1 MKTAKTI
8 IYTLSLLLIPM
19 MAFSQSGYTL
29 DESSSMV
36 IEGTSTI
43 HDWEADVEEMDIN
56 ITLSP
61 ASLQQDTMASPV
73 ESFSLKVPVESI
85 DSGKGN
91 MNGKIYGALKKDD
104 YPEIMFFLKSSEL
117 VDNSPEG
124 ESFTLNVTGNLK
136 IAGTLKEVTFPVKA
150 TRVDENSFRFEGSYH
165 LNMKDYKVDPPSAMF
180 GTIKSG
186 EEVDIIF
193 NILVNK

>member
-1 MKTAKTI
+1 MNTAKTI

-43 HDWEADVEEMDIN
+43 HDWEATVEEMDVN
-56 ITLSP
+56 ITLAP
-61 ASLQQDTMASPV
+61 EQLGKDAMVSPV
-73 ESFSLKVPVESI
+73 ESFSLTVPVESI
-85 DSGKGN
+85 ESGKGS
-91 MNGKIYGALKKDD
+91 MNRKIYGALKEDD
-104 YPEIMFFLKSSEL
+104 HPQITFKMTSSEL
-117 VDNSPEG
+117 TGNGTPDA
-124 ESFTLNVTGNLK
+124 FTLNVTGDLT
-136 IAGTLKEVTFPVKA
+136 IAGTTKEVTFPVNA
-150 TRVDENSFRFEGSYH
+150 TRVNENSFRFEGTYG
-165 LNMKDYKVDPPSAMF
+165 LNMEDYEVDPPSAMF

-193 NILVNK
+193 NILVNQ